1 MAINN
6 MLKPGEPRHVTVL
19 GSTGSV
25 GCNTVDLL
33 LRDREAFT
41 VEALAAGSNVTL
53 LIEQALAL
61 RPAFVAMAD
70 PSARDALEAG
80 LAGTGIAFAV
90 GPEAVIEAAERPS
103 DWVMAAIVGAAGLSS
118 TLAAIRRGVIVAVAN
133 KECLVCAGDLVMAE
147 TKRSGATLLPVDSE
161 HSAIYQVFDFA
172 QRDSIERIIL
182 TASGGPFRE
191 ADLAH
196 MRKVTPAEAVAH
208 PNWSMGAKISIDSA
222 TMMNKGLELIE
233 AHYLFDMPESRIDV
247 LVHPQSVIHSMV
259 SYIDGSVLAQLGSPD
274 MRTPIAYALGWPRRI
289 AAPAARLDLAALSR
303 LTFEQPDPKRFPAL
317 RLARTALQSG
327 GGAPTILNAANEVA
341 VRHFLE
347 RNIGFLDIADIV
359 EETLSVIDGGRVTSL
374 AEILELDRQSRDRA
388 GRLVERCVAR

>member
-1 MAINN
+1 M
-6 MLKPGEPRHVTVL
+6 
-19 GSTGSV
+19 
-25 GCNTVDLL
+25 
-33 LRDREAFT
+33 
-41 VEALAAGSNVTL
+41 
-53 LIEQALAL
+53 
-61 RPAFVAMAD
+61 
-70 PSARDALEAG
+70 
-80 LAGTGIAFAV
+80 
-90 GPEAVIEAAERPS
+90 
-103 DWVMAAIVGAAGLSS
+103 
-118 TLAAIRRGVIVAVAN
+118 
-133 KECLVCAGDLVMAE
+133 
-147 TKRSGATLLPVDSE
+147 
-161 HSAIYQVFDFA
+161 
-172 QRDSIERIIL
+172 
-182 TASGGPFRE
+182 
-191 ADLAH
+191 
-196 MRKVTPAEAVAH
+196 H

-327 GGAPTILNAANEVA
+327 GGAPTIL
-341 VRHFLE
+341 